1 MIFFSDKQHHQSETR
16 LDLKPLPIS
25 FYNCKIHNFI
35 RTACANIFSFQHDLT
50 SETISFFFFCFFSPD
65 QGICQSLYL
74 CFWIWQSKHT
84 DQRLDHDNSL
94 SSLLK
99 LKKKNIKET
108 KATAKKHLFGF
119 TDCKINIYMTRCN
132 FLEVFFKT

>member
-50 SETISFFFFCFFSPD
+50 SETISFFFFVSFHLIKEYANLYTFVFESD
-65 QGICQSLYL
+65 KASILTNGWTMIILYHHYWSL
-74 CFWIWQSKHT
+74 
-84 DQRLDHDNSL
+84 R
-94 SSLLK
+94 
-99 LKKKNIKET
+99 KKNIKET